1 MIFSNRL
8 ITVATTLVATLIL
21 SSTALASVNKSVKI
35 AVGET
40 ASGASSVNGSVSVGA
55 NAFVNGTVET
65 VNGSIKIGDNAQ
77 IEDAET
83 VNGGIKIG
91 SGVRAQNVSSVNGS
105 VTLGQSTTVD
115 GEVSVVNGKISLASG
130 SEVSRSVSNVNGDIK
145 ISGARIGGDLTT
157 VMGDVT
163 LEDNALLAGD
173 LRIEEPQ
180 RSSSYGR
187 NSKPKIVIGP
197 GATVEGDIIIEHE
210 VELYISDSA
219 TFGEISG
226 VMNLDD
232 AVRFQGSRP

>member
-8 ITVATTLVATLIL
+8 TAVATTLAATLIL

-35 AVGET
+35 AAGET

-77 IEDAET
+77 VEDAET
-83 VNGGIKIG
+83 VNGGIKLG
-91 SGVRAQNVSSVNGS
+91 SGVRAHNVSSVNGS
-105 VTLGQSTTVD
+105 VTLGQSTTIE
-115 GEVSVVNGKISLASG
+115 GGISVVNGKISLANG
-130 SEVSRSVSNVNGDIK
+130 SEVSQSVSNVNGDIK

-157 VMGDVT
+157 VMGDVM

-173 LRIEEPQ
+173 LRIEAPS
-180 RSSSYGR
+180 RSSSR

-197 GATVEGDIIIEHE
+197 GATVEGNIIIEHK
-210 VELYISDSA
+210 VELYISESA

-226 VMNLDD
+226 VMDLDD